1 VTAARLWIFVVAYLL
16 IAFPRVGGLRLTRPA
31 AALIGAAA
39 MVTLG
44 RLPLADA
51 YRSIDLDVLSFLLGV
66 LIVAAYLEVGGF
78 FEWAAARVVARARS
92 PRALLA
98 AVVIVTGLLSALFTN
113 DTLCIVMPALVLA
126 VLAPLRLPPLP
137 YLLAIGLAANIGSA
151 MAITGNPQNM
161 LIGLSSHLAFGR
173 FLVLLAPAS
182 VGGLVIVYVALAL
195 RYRRAL
201 RHEAPPIVAAAAVE
215 LDRWLVSTALLVFV
229 GMLACWL
236 AGLSL
241 PLVAIAGAGVVT
253 LIARRDASA
262 AYAKVDWPLLLFFA
276 ALFVIVRGVQDV
288 PAVHDVTTIAVAQ
301 LRGNRWHDGAAVSG
315 AMLVLSNLVSN
326 VPAVLLW
333 RPVVPTLPHA
343 NFVWLVMAMS
353 STFAGNLSLLGSM
366 ANMIVAERAQ
376 ARGVPIPFLDYLMV
390 GIPVTLLTIGWGLVT
405 LVWLDPAGPIPR

>member
-1 VTAARLWIFVVAYLL
+1 
-16 IAFPRVGGLRLTRPA
+16 VGGLRLTRPA

-44 RLPLADA
+44 GLPLGDA

-66 LIVAAYLEVGGF
+66 LIIAAYLDIGGF
-78 FEWAAARVVARARS
+78 FEWAAAHVVARARS

-98 AVVIVTGLLSALFTN
+98 AVVIVTGLLSALFMN

-126 VLAPLRLPPLP
+126 VLAPLGLPPLP
-137 YLLAIGLAANIGSA
+137 YLLAIALAANVGSA

-161 LIGLSSHLAFGR
+161 LIGLSSHIAYGR
-173 FLVLLAPAS
+173 FLLLLAPAS
-182 VGGLVIVYVALAL
+182 LGGLVLVYVALAL

-201 RHEAPPIVAAAAVE
+201 RRAEAPIAAVARPT
-215 LDRWLVSTALLVFV
+215 LDPWLVSAALLVFV
-229 GMLACWL
+229 AMLVCWL

-241 PLVAIAGAGVVT
+241 PLVALAGAGVLT
-253 LIARRDASA
+253 LIARREASA

-288 PAVHDVTTIAVAQ
+288 PAVHNVTTTAVAE
-301 LRGNRWHDGAAVSG
+301 LHGNRWHDGAAVSS

-376 ARGVPIPFLDYLMV
+376 ARGVSVPFIDYLML
-390 GIPVTLLTIGWGLVT
+390 GIPVTLLTIAWGLVT
-405 LVWLDPAGPIPR
+405 LVWLDPAGPLPR

>member
-1 VTAARLWIFVVAYLL
+1 MTGGGVRLAIFVLAYLL

-39 MVTLG
+39 MVTIG
-44 RLPLADA
+44 RLSLADA
-51 YRSIDLDVLSFLLGV
+51 YRAVDLDVLAFLLGV

-78 FEWAAARVVARARS
+78 FEWAAGHVVARARS

-98 AVVIVTGLLSALFTN
+98 AVVVVTGLLSALFMN

-137 YLLAIGLAANIGSA
+137 YVLAIALGANVGSA

-161 LIGLSSHLAFGR
+161 LIGVASHIAFGR
-173 FLVLLAPAS
+173 FAATLAPAS
-182 VGGLVIVYVALAL
+182 LGGLAIAYAVVAV
-195 RYRRAL
+195 RYRREL
-201 RHEAPPIVAAAAVE
+201 RGDAAPIVAVTQPT
-215 LDRWLVSTALLVFV
+215 LDRWLVAAPLLVFV

-241 PLVAIAGAGVVT
+241 PLVAIAGAGVLT
-253 LIARRDASA
+253 LIARREASA

-288 PAVHDVTTIAVAQ
+288 TTTMVPQ
-301 LRGNRWHDGAAVSG
+301 LNGNRWHDGTAVSG

-343 NFVWLVMAMS
+343 TFVWLVMAMS

-376 ARGVPIPFLDYLMV
+376 ARGVAVPFLDYLVV
-390 GIPVTLLTIGWGLVT
+390 GIPVTLLTIAWGLVT
-405 LVWLDPAGPIPR
+405 LVWLDPVGPIPR